1 MRVESE
7 LMRGAGVVALLQIL
21 ARGEMYGYEIV
32 QALGEVA
39 SGALAMGQSTVYP
52 MLYNLEAKGLVTSR
66 WEDTE
71 GGRRRKYYSLTD
83 AGRKHL
89 AAQRRQWQALVDALG
104 ELRVVGPPA
113 RAVVG

>member
-1 MRVESE
+1 
-7 LMRGAGVVALLQIL
+7 VVALLQIL

-52 MLYNLEAKGLVTSR
+52 MLYNLEAKGFVQAR

-71 GGRRRKYYSLTD
+71 AGRRRKYYSLTD
-83 AGRKHL
+83 AGLKHL
-89 AAQRRQWQALVDALG
+89 AAQRRQWQALVEALG
-104 ELRVVGPPA
+104 ELRVVRPPA
-113 RAVVG
+113 RGFAE